1 LSLLLYVRKALS
13 KHFYYPTKKDNNQ
26 LMKKIIVLLL
36 MLAAGSSFAQVKL
49 KGVVKDSL
57 GTVLELANV
66 IAINQ
71 ETSALESYAITNDKG
86 VYTLSLGK
94 NGTYKIQVSYIGL
107 KTFDAVI
114 TTKEEDI
121 TRDFT
126 LLPDNSLDAV
136 ELTYEMPVTI
146 KGDTLIY
153 NADSFKNGSERKLE
167 DVLKKLPGVE
177 VNADGQIEVEGKVV
191 NKLMVNGK
199 DFFDGDTKLATK
211 NIPSN
216 AVDKVQVLRNY
227 AEVGQLSGVQN
238 NQDNVAINIKLKEGK
253 ENFWFGDVT
262 AGGGKAPSP
271 NDELYLVQPKLFY
284 YSPKY
289 TINFI
294 GDMNNIGEVALTNR
308 DLRGFGGGFRLP
320 SRTSGTNINLG
331 NNGLGGLTNIADA
344 QEVVTKLATAN
355 FSYSPNK
362 ALDLSGFLI
371 YNSSRLRTRE
381 QSFRDFIE
389 VEDDPSTPIDE
400 SAGLPPDEATDQSGR
415 EASNQA
421 IAKLSATYK
430 PNVNNQLD
438 YDILGRI
445 SDDEERQNLFS
456 SVVGSTNQVDA
467 VKPFSINQN
476 LNYYYTLDENNI
488 FAFEA
493 QHLLR
498 EEDPF
503 YNALLVNDPT
513 NNNDADPANRD
524 AFDNTAAG
532 LGLDLDQFGY
542 NINQE
547 RLVKTNQLDAKLDYF
562 NILNAKSNINFTLGT
577 ILSNQQF
584 NSNIFQFLDD
594 GTQFNPTPNVVDG
607 NGNLLSRANDVE
619 YNFSDIYLGVH
630 YRFKTG
636 KFTFTPGVSLH
647 AYGNKNTQGGD
658 TFEDNFFNVLP
669 DFEAR
674 IQFKKSESLQ
684 FNYNMTNTFTDVT
697 NIAEGLVLNN
707 FNSIQFGNPELQNAL
722 SHNLRLSYRS
732 FNLFNYTNV
741 FANISYSK
749 NIDQIRSLT
758 NFESVITTSTF
769 FNSQFADESVSAFGF
784 IQRTFGKIRASLRT
798 NFNYSLNNQFV
809 QGRQTVNERFTQG
822 YRPEIR
828 TNFREAPNVSLRYN
842 YSVTNNDQGANTT
855 KFITRAPSIEFDAY
869 IWDSLT
875 FLTDFSY
882 NEQES
887 NGQIDAFKTWNASLR
902 YRKDRDA
909 KWEYSLRAS
918 NLLDIDSNISNGAGN
933 ISVFSSETFIQP
945 RFITFRLTYTL

>member
-1 LSLLLYVRKALS
+1 
-13 KHFYYPTKKDNNQ
+13 
-26 LMKKIIVLLL
+26 MKKLIIVLLFL
-36 MLAAGSSFAQVKL
+36 TANLSFAQIKMQ
-49 KGVVKDSL
+49 GVVKDSISMP
-57 GTVLELANV
+57 LELANI

-71 ETSALESYAITNDKG
+71 DTNALESYAITNDKG
-86 VYTLSLGK
+86 NYVLSLGK

-107 KTFDAVI
+107 KTYETII
-114 TTKEEDI
+114 TTKEVDLSK
-121 TRDFT
+121 DFT
-126 LLPDNSLDAV
+126 LVPDNALDAV

-167 DVLKKLPGVE
+167 DVLAKLPGVE
-177 VNADGQIEVEGKVV
+177 INENGQIEVEGKVV

-216 AVDKVQVLRNY
+216 AVDKIQVLRNY
-227 AEVGQLSGVQN
+227 SEVGQLRSVQN

-262 AGGGKAPSP
+262 AGGGAAPSP
-271 NDELYLVQPKLFY
+271 NDELYLIQPKLFY

-289 TINFI
+289 SINLI

-308 DLRGFGGGFRLP
+308 DLRNFGGGFRSP
-320 SRTSGTNINLG
+320 SRASGTSIDLG
-331 NNGLGGLTNIADA
+331 DNGLGGLTNIANA
-344 QEVVTKLATAN
+344 QEVVTKLASAN

-381 QSFRDFIE
+381 DSFIDYIQI
-389 VEDDPSTPIDE
+389 EDDPSTPIDE
-400 SAGLPPDEATDQSGR
+400 SAGIPPDESTVQTGR
-415 EASNQA
+415 EATNQV

-438 YDILGRI
+438 YDVLGRI
-445 SDDEERQNLFS
+445 SDDQERQNLVS
-456 SVVGSTNQVDA
+456 SVVGPTNQINE
-467 VKPFSINQN
+467 VKPYSVNQN
-476 LNYYYTLDENNI
+476 LNYYYTLNETNI

-493 QHLLR
+493 QHLFKD
-498 EEDPF
+498 EDPF
-503 YNALLVNDPT
+503 YNALLENDPT
-513 NNNDADPANRD
+513 NNDDPDPNNRD
-524 AFDNTAAG
+524 PFDSTAEG
-532 LGLDLDQFGY
+532 LGLDQDQFNY
-542 NINQE
+542 DLNQE
-547 RLVKTNQLDAKLDYF
+547 RRVKSNQLDAKLDYF

-594 GTQFNPTPNVVDG
+594 GTLFDPDPIITDADG
-607 NGNLLSRANDVE
+607 NALSGSNDVE
-619 YNFSDIYLGVH
+619 YRFSDVYLGVH

-636 KFTFTPGVSLH
+636 KFTFTPGVSFH
-647 AYGNKNTQGGD
+647 AYGNQNTQGGE
-658 TFEDNFFNVLP
+658 TFEDNFFDILP

-684 FNYNMTNTFTDVT
+684 FNYNMTNSFTDVT
-697 NIAEGLVLNN
+697 NIAEGLILNN
-707 FNSIQFGNPELQNAL
+707 FNNIQFGNPELQNAL
-722 SHNLRLSYRS
+722 SHNLRLFYSS

-741 FANISYSK
+741 FAGANYTK

-758 NFESVITTSTF
+758 NFESVIRTSSF
-769 FNSQFADESVSAFGF
+769 FNSQFADETASLFGRV
-784 IQRTFGKIRASLRT
+784 QRTFGKIRASVRA
-798 NFNYSLNNQFV
+798 NINYSKLNQFI
-809 QGRQTVNERFTQG
+809 QGTQSVNENFTQN
-822 YRPEIR
+822 YTPEIR
-828 TNFREAPNVSLRYN
+828 TNFREAPNVRLRYG
-842 YSVTNNDQGANTT
+842 YTITTNDQGTNST

-869 IWDSLT
+869 IWDALT
-875 FLTDFSY
+875 FITDFTY
-882 NEQES
+882 NEQEI
-887 NGQIDAFKTWNASLR
+887 NNRIDTFKTWNASLR
-902 YRKDRDA
+902 YRKGRDA

-918 NLLDIDSNISNGAGN
+918 NILDIESNISNGAGN

-945 RFITFRLTYTL
+945 RFLTFRLTYTL